1 MRTLPQFSRTK
12 SCRALERLSL
22 EGSTGGG
29 VRGSSCRCVTF
40 WRFGA
45 DGPGWGGKPHF
56 TVFYMTIQFL
66 LSTERT
72 VTRGAHEGFRPTTGR
87 VFKQVF
93 ASSERLFACRTYMA
107 DRWLH
112 VTV

>member
-1 MRTLPQFSRTK
+1 MQMRDFLAFR
-12 SCRALERLSL
+12 CRWSWL
-22 EGSTGGG
+22 
-29 VRGSSCRCVTF
+29 
-40 WRFGA
+40 
-45 DGPGWGGKPHF
+45 GWEIAFHC
-56 TVFYMTIQFL
+56 FYMTIQFL